1 MEKGEGTGLKK
12 RPRGRIHT
20 AFTICLRDG
29 STIANESIGIAIG
42 VELLLAF
49 KGRSSNC
56 ALENVTLAHLTLFL
70 PRQR

>member
-1 MEKGEGTGLKK
+1 MEKGEGTGFKK
-12 RPRGRIHT
+12 MLRGRTHT

-49 KGRSSNC
+49 RGRSSNC
-56 ALENVTLAHLTLFL
+56 TLENVTLAHLALL
-70 PRQR
+70 HPHQR